1 MSTVEGIKTQ
11 ATVDTSDTSWT
22 RWHTL
27 GLFGTLAA
35 IALFGLLMP
44 VEKILLIWLLIMGA
58 LALFS
63 MIAGHG
69 ITGQFWFGWLI
80 DEQNKMSLSRLQMF
94 LWTIVVLSA
103 FLTAALVNIKNGY
116 INSALDIAI
125 PEQIWLAMGISTISL
140 VSSPLILSGKKKEE
154 PNEKTMGKML
164 VQRKLLAPNATET
177 DKARVEE
184 SHSIGKLYRNK
195 APSDAR
201 LYDLVRGEET
211 SNAAVLDLSRLQ
223 NLFFTLILLG
233 AYAANL
239 GGYLANHAATKSAL
253 DQFPAL
259 SASAIAL
266 LAISHAGYLGSK
278 AIGKQ

>member
-1 MSTVEGIKTQ
+1 MNTAEGVNATTSTDV
-11 ATVDTSDTSWT
+11 SSTSWT
-22 RWHTL
+22 PWHTF
-27 GLFGTLAA
+27 GLLACLVA
-35 IALFGLLMP
+35 IALFGFRIP
-44 VEKILLIWLLIMGA
+44 VEKIILTWLLILGA

-103 FLTAALVNIKNGY
+103 FLTAALANIKNGH
-116 INSALDIAI
+116 IDSAVDIGI
-125 PEQIWLAMGISTISL
+125 PEQVWLAMGISTTSL
-140 VSSPLILSGKKKEE
+140 VGSPLILSGKKKEE
-154 PNEKTMGKML
+154 PNKKTMEKML
-164 VQRKLLAPNATET
+164 VQRKLLPADATET
-177 DKARVEE
+177 DKARVIE
-184 SHSIGKLYRNK
+184 SHSIGRLYRNE

-211 SNAAVLDLSRLQ
+211 SNAGVLDLSRLQ

-233 AYAANL
+233 AYAACL
-239 GGYLANHAATKSAL
+239 GSYLVDHAATKSAL

-259 SASAIAL
+259 SASALAL

-278 AIGKQ
+278 AIDKQ